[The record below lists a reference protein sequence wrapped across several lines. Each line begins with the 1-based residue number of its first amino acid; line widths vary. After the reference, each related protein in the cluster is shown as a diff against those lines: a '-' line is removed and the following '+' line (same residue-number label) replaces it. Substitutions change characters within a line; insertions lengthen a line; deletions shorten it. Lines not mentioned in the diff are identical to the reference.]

1 MSTLH
6 NEGVQVHPEALNAIV
21 KASETYSIVASQ
33 DIVDVRGVKLWAK
46 GQPVSQVL
54 QQRLLERKLLHPMEA
69 CLKAENGVTPIKLH
83 DNLKLFLDSSD
94 ALPMALRPWAPV
106 LLQEVRAL
114 PLHSVVQL
122 LLTTAVATRPHT
134 LPHSVQAMALA
145 GAMACRNGSVLDIRL
160 AMLGGLLHDIG
171 EVYIQPSYL
180 DSFDLLDLAGY
191 KHVAAHPRVAQLLL
205 SSTTDYPEALSRAIG
220 EHHERLDGSG
230 YPARLHAD
238 KISTLGRLL
247 AVVEV
252 TMGIMREAVAPLT
265 RASFALRVIP
275 GEFDPKW
282 TGLVC
287 DAARDAGEVL
297 QSKAAAGQAHLGA
310 PLQQIETHTE
320 RARQVEQ
327 LLKQQYPKSAALDIA
342 ATAVQRL
349 TRLRV
354 AGNGL
359 GIWGL
364 DTPEASIQEQFEID
378 MAGKELQQH
387 LRELQRECLLLGER
401 LTKPERE
408 AIEPLWAGLLTR

>member
-1 MSTLH
+1 MSALP
-6 NEGVQVHPEALNAIV
+6 NEGVQAHPEALNAIV

-46 GQPVSQVL
+46 GQPVSQAL

-69 CLKAENGVTPIKLH
+69 CLEAQDGVTPFTLLDK
-83 DNLKLFLDSSD
+83 LKLFLDSSD
-94 ALPMALRPWAPV
+94 ALPMALRSWAPV
-106 LLQEVRAL
+106 LLQQVRAL

-134 LPHSVQAMALA
+134 LPHAVQAMALA
-145 GAMACRNGSVLDIRL
+145 GAMACRSGSVLDIRL

-180 DSFDLLDLAGY
+180 DSSDSLDLIGY
-191 KHVAAHPRVAQLLL
+191 KHIAAHPRAAQLLL
-205 SSTTDYPEALSRAIG
+205 SSNTDYPEALSRAIG

-238 KISTLGRLL
+238 KISPLGRLL

-252 TMGIMREAVAPLT
+252 TMGIMRAPVAPLT

-287 DAARDAGEVL
+287 DVARDAGEVL
-297 QSKAAAGQAHLGA
+297 QSQQVVTQADLGA
-310 PLQQIETHTE
+310 TMQEIETHTQ
-320 RARQVEQ
+320 RARQVQ
-327 LLKQQYPKSAALDIA
+327 LALHQQHPNSPAMDLA

-349 TRLRV
+349 ARLRV
-354 AGNGL
+354 AWNGL

-364 DTPEASIQEQFEID
+364 DTQEHSAQEQFEIE
-378 MAGKELQQH
+378 MASKELKQH
-387 LRELQRECLLLGER
+387 LRELQRECLLQAER
-401 LTKPERE
+401 FTQAERE
-408 AIEPLWAGLLTR
+408 TIEPLWDGLLKR